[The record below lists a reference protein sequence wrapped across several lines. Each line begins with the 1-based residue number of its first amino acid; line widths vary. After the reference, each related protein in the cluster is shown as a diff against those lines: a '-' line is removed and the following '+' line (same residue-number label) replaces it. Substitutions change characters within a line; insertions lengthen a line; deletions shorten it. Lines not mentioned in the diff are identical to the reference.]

1 MDKGNLKPNILF
13 IVIDSLRSDKCYG
26 DTKTSKTPNIDSLI
40 ENGLCFEK
48 AISSVDATDPS
59 LGCIFT
65 GKYPFK
71 TGISLYKNH
80 AKASRFFDIL
90 KDHGYHRYATIPNK
104 SFFKTLTIGFELQD
118 IYSVDPYVLLY
129 EGTGQQIIDMLN
141 GKMKEPWVYYIHL
154 MDLHPT
160 GGKFI
165 FPNEFNDP
173 KYGISNYEKTVS
185 AIDPW
190 IGKFLDKINLQN
202 TLLILSAD
210 HGDYIPITGT
220 RLGEIEKTQ
229 KILKKIKQ
237 LVPSLEPLGLRV
249 FILLRN
255 FASKIRKFKL
265 QQTFDEYQMRT
276 FGKRTDFGLYDEI
289 INVPLIFAG
298 YGINKK
304 KVTQQVRLI
313 DILPTVLDL
322 IGIKEKEPEIDGRN
336 LLSFLSK
343 KQMDDIPVYIETAS
357 TNPINPGNSIGIR
370 TSNYKY
376 FRSRTNKEKLY
387 LFDLI
392 NDPLEKNN
400 IANTRLDLVERME
413 KILESML
420 NSDATLNE
428 KESLKKLISKKRSD
442 FNLQE

>member
-1 MDKGNLKPNILF
+1 MKPNIIFLT
-13 IVIDSLRSDKCYG
+13 IDSLRSDKCYG

-40 ENGLCFEK
+40 KNGLCFEK

-59 LGCIFT
+59 LGCMFT

-80 AKASRFFDIL
+80 TKASLFFDIL
-90 KDHGYHRYATIPNK
+90 KNYGYNRYATIPNK
-104 SFFKTLTIGFELQD
+104 SFFKTLTTGFELQD
-118 IYSVDPYVLLY
+118 IYPIDPYVLLY

-185 AIDPW
+185 AIDTW
-190 IGKFLDKINLQN
+190 IGKILNKINLQN
-202 TLLILSAD
+202 TLLVLSAD
-210 HGDYIPITGT
+210 HGDYIPITGR

-229 KILKKIKQ
+229 KIFKKIKH
-237 LVPSLEPLGLRV
+237 LVPFLEPLGLKV
-249 FILLRN
+249 FILLQN

-289 INVPLIFAG
+289 INVPLIFTG

-322 IGIKEKEPEIDGRN
+322 IGIKEIEPEIDGRS

-343 KQMDDIPVYIETAS
+343 NQMDDIPVYIETAS
-357 TNPINPGNSIGIR
+357 TNPINFGNSIGIR
-370 TSNYKY
+370 TSDYKY
-376 FRSRTNKEKLY
+376 FRSRTDKEKLY

-400 IANTRLDLVERME
+400 IAITRLDLVEQME

-420 NSDATLNE
+420 NNDATLNE

-442 FNLQE
+442 LNLQE

>member
-1 MDKGNLKPNILF
+1 MKPNILF
-13 IVIDSLRSDKCYG
+13 LVIDSLRADKCHS
-26 DTKTSKTPNIDSLI
+26 DTKTSKIPNLDSLI
-40 ENGLCFEK
+40 KNGLYFEK

-59 LGCIFT
+59 LGCMFT

-80 AKASRFFDIL
+80 TKASRFFDIL
-90 KDHGYHRYATIPNK
+90 KNHGYNRYATFPNK
-104 SFFKTLTIGFELQD
+104 SFFKTLTTGFELQD
-118 IYSVDPYVLLY
+118 TYSVDPYILLY
-129 EGTGQQIIDMLN
+129 EGTGQQVIDMLSD
-141 GKMKEPWVYYIHL
+141 KMKEPWIYYVHL

-165 FPNEFNDP
+165 FPNEFDDP
-173 KYGISNYEKTVS
+173 KYGISDYEKTLS
-185 AIDPW
+185 AIDVW
-190 IGKFLDKINLQN
+190 IGKFLAKINLEN
-202 TLLILSAD
+202 TLLILTAD
-210 HGDYIPITGT
+210 HGDYIPITGK
-220 RLGEIEKTQ
+220 RLGEIKETQ

-237 LVPSLEPLGLRV
+237 LVPSLEPLGLRI

-255 FASKIRKFKL
+255 FASKIRRFKL

-276 FGKRTDFGLYDEI
+276 FNKRADWGLYDEI
-289 INVPLIFAG
+289 INVPLIFVG
-298 YGINKK
+298 CGINKK
-304 KVTQQVRLI
+304 KVTQQVGLI

-322 IGIKEKEPEIDGRN
+322 IGIKEKEPEIDGRS
-336 LLSFLSK
+336 LLAFFSE
-343 KQMDDIPVYIETAS
+343 KQMDDVPVYIETAS
-357 TNPINPGNSIGIR
+357 TNPTNPGTSIGIR

-376 FRSRTNKEKLY
+376 FRSRTGKEKLY

-413 KILESML
+413 KILASIL

-428 KESLKKLISKKRSD
+428 KESLKKLISKKRSNL
-442 FNLQE
+442 NLQE